1 MEGDTVT
8 ERPPTGD
15 ATGPSAPRVRGR
27 KPSKGDPVVHRA
39 LSLLDAFSAGRRSM
53 NLAELSHRSGLPT
66 STTLRLATRLME
78 WGALERLPGG
88 DFVIGLKLWEIASLA
103 PRGHGLRDVAM
114 PYLSDLAEATRQHVL
129 LAVRDGTEAM
139 LVERLSAHHAMDVLY
154 RVGGRLPLHSTGV
167 GQVLL
172 AYAEPEVQE
181 AILAQSLVRE
191 PEHVPVSTAALR
203 RTLSEIRST
212 GLCTFRRT
220 VPDPLVSVAA
230 PIRNREE
237 VVVAAIS
244 VVVPEA
250 RAEPQALAPAV
261 RATAR
266 AISRALGA
274 GSAGSR

>member
-1 MEGDTVT
+1 VT

-154 RVGGRLPLHSTGV
+154 RVGGPWWS
-167 GQVLL
+167 
-172 AYAEPEVQE
+172 
-181 AILAQSLVRE
+181 
-191 PEHVPVSTAALR
+191 R
-203 RTLSEIRST
+203 RPGRNRRPWPRPSGRPRGPSPGRSA
-212 GLCTFRRT
+212 
-220 VPDPLVSVAA
+220 PAA
-230 PIRNREE
+230 PDRGRA
-237 VVVAAIS
+237 VWRLGYGGTC
-244 VVVPEA
+244 PE
-250 RAEPQALAPAV
+250 R
-261 RATAR
+261 
-266 AISRALGA
+266 
-274 GSAGSR
+274 GSSTRSG